1 MGRDLEKG
9 DFIILSES
17 LPLLKNCVLT
27 IEKVGREN
35 LQCEI
40 RYSDN
45 ATMIGNK
52 VEDIPISNVVSHGK
66 IKWLKK
72 IGINIKMKTFIRQDS
87 DEYEARIIF
96 FYKEGGGNLLFMTTP
111 KDQSRGFSGCNYK
124 GFYPQNI
131 KMNHFFSEKSM
142 YIFNKMTLEGR
153 KKRQVNIKKEIN
165 GNKKYKEFFDN
176 VEEFVNKMTDEQL
189 KKFVG

>member
-1 MGRDLEKG
+1 MDLEKG

-17 LPLLKNCVLT
+17 LSLLKNCVLT

-35 LQCEI
+35 LQCKI

-52 VEDIPISNVVSHGK
+52 VEDIPISNVVSYGK
-66 IKWLKK
+66 IKWLKE

-96 FYKEGGGNLLFMTTP
+96 FYKDRGGGNLLFMTAP
-111 KDQSRGFSGCNYK
+111 KDQSRGFSDCNYK

-131 KMNHFFSEKSM
+131 KMHHFFTDRTM
-142 YIFNKMTLEGR
+142 RIFNKMTLAGR
-153 KKRQVNIKKEIN
+153 KKLQNNIKIEIN
-165 GNKKYKEFFDN
+165 GNKKYKDFFDN
-176 VEEFVNKMTDEQL
+176 VEEFVNKMTDEQM